1 LLLVE
6 VVVAEVVAL
15 AVAVRVVLEQLLDLR
30 FLLVLQ
36 LQ

>member
-1 LLLVE
+1 VG